1 MEYRPT
7 TIESNER
14 RWRDAFIIVLLPL
27 ALLFLP
33 IGWLLYFIRRFYWLR
48 VRGFWVTRQG
58 RDEIEYQE
66 LREGGVERLTISG
79 EMMVGAP
86 DVVYVPTEEE
96 WLHTMPEWSQGRRE
110 EIIAKVRR
118 KLGTK
123 RYEYVY
129 S

>member
-1 MEYRPT
+1 M
-7 TIESNER
+7 
-14 RWRDAFIIVLLPL
+14 IVLLPL

-33 IGWLLYFIRRFYWLR
+33 IGWFLYFVRRSYWLR
-48 VRGFWVTRQG
+48 VRGYWVTRQG
-58 RDEIEYQE
+58 RDAIEYQE
-66 LREGGVERLTISG
+66 LREGRVERLTIGG

-86 DVVYVPTEEE
+86 HLVYVPTEQE
-96 WLHTMPEWSQGRRE
+96 WLQTMPEWSQGRRE
-110 EIIAKVRR
+110 EIIANVRN